1 MLNNENKTVK
11 NIQSLRGM
19 KDIVNEE
26 SALFTY
32 FIENASKIAK
42 NYGFTYIETPLL
54 EETALFK
61 RSVGESSDIVN
72 KEMYQFIDKGEND
85 VCLRPEGTAGVVRHF
100 VEKKLDKAGGNH
112 KWYYYGPMFRYERP
126 QKGRLREFHQFGC
139 EAFGINSVY
148 EDANIIIMIKEILD
162 FFKIGFTIKLNSLGC
177 SNCMPKYKE
186 NLVKYISS
194 FKEELCSDC
203 NRRLLTNP
211 IRVLDC
217 KNEKCQSLLSNAPK
231 ITNSLCEACNSD
243 FEKLKEILNFNNI
256 SYEIDSNLV
265 RGLDYYN
272 KTAFEFISSEIGA
285 QSAIAG
291 GGRYDRLVEFLGGK
305 SSAAIG
311 FAIGIERLLELIK
324 KPNIKEDTVYIGALD
339 EKSLNTVI
347 KTATQKR
354 KTTKT
359 LVEYTP
365 RSFGKHFSIASNLG
379 ANIVALIGE
388 NELKNGTIY
397 IKNRETKEEI
407 NKKLEEF

>member
-1 MLNNENKTVK
+1 MSNSENKSIKTV
-11 NIQSLRGM
+11 QSLRGM
-19 KDIVNEE
+19 KDIVNQE
-26 SALFTY
+26 SDLFIY
-32 FIENASKIAK
+32 FVENASRIAK
-42 NYGFTYIETPLL
+42 NYGFSYIETPLL

-100 VEKKLDKAGGNH
+100 VEKKLDRAGGNY

-139 EAFGINSVY
+139 EVFGIESVY

-162 FFKIGFTIKLNSLGC
+162 FFGIGFTLKLNSLGC
-177 SNCMPKYKE
+177 KECMPVYKE
-186 NLVKYISS
+186 NLVQHLTN
-194 FKEELCSDC
+194 FKEKLCEDC
-203 NRRLLTNP
+203 NRRILTNP

-217 KNEKCQSLLSNAPK
+217 KNENCQLLLNNSPK
-231 ITNSLCEACNSD
+231 ITTSLCASCDSD
-243 FEKLKEILNFNNI
+243 FEKLKEILEFNGI
-256 SYEIDSNLV
+256 SFEVDSNLV

-272 KTAFEFISSEIGA
+272 KTAFEFVSNEIGA

-305 SSAAIG
+305 STAGVG
-311 FAIGIERLLELIK
+311 FAIGIERLLELVQM
-324 KPNIKEDTVYIGALD
+324 PQCNQDVVYLGALD
-339 EKSLNTVI
+339 EASLNTVI
-347 KTATQKR
+347 KMANQKR

-365 RSFGKHFSIASNLG
+365 RGFGKHFGIAEKLG

-397 IKNRETKEEI
+397 VKNIATKEET
-407 NKKLEEF
+407 NLRLEEF